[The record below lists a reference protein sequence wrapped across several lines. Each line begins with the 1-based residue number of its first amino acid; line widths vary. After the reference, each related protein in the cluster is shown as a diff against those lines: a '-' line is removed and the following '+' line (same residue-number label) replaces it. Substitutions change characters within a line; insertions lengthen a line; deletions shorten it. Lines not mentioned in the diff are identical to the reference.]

1 MEKVLTPE
9 SSQISSI
16 GYDVNTKV
24 FEIVYK
30 SNGSTYH
37 YTDISLE
44 LWEGA
49 KAAESKGK
57 YCAAHIKSHKF
68 TKIV

>member
-1 MEKVLTPE
+1 MITKQTPE

-16 GYDVNTKV
+16 GYDVDTRI

-30 SNGSTYH
+30 NGSKYH
-37 YTDISLE
+37 YKNVKPE
-44 LWEGA
+44 LWEEA
-49 KAAESKGK
+49 QTAISIGK
-57 YCAAHIKSHKF
+57 FCAANIKPHEF